1 MAPDLTSKRV
11 GQRLP
16 ECSAEVVLSTL
27 LFEEIEFLEGLQS
40 VDSKDKSVVGGHT
53 NTVHELL
60 ELDIVEDEGGDVV
73 GVQLGHGLVGVGLNL
88 GGDSVGVSEDS
99 GGDLVAESSGVV
111 VSLLLGV
118 GDSEREV
125 LGDLVEVSLD
135 GGEELSLWVLLN
147 LSGFGSS
154 GLVSSD
160 VLIGNGIS
168 SDIWESS
175 NVLNRVWVMVVSL
188 DGSGGGDKSA
198 ISQEFHYLYY

>member
-1 MAPDLTSKRV
+1 MAPDLTSIRV

-16 ECSAEVVLSTL
+16 ECSAEIVLSTL
-27 LFEEIEFLEGLQS
+27 LFEEVELLKGLQS
-40 VDSKDKSVVGGHT
+40 VDGKDKSIVGGHT
-53 NTVHELL
+53 ETRHVVLN
-60 ELDIVEDEGGDVV
+60 LDVVEDHSGDVV
-73 GVQLGHGLVGVGLNL
+73 GVLLSHGLVGVGLNL
-88 GGDSVGVSEDS
+88 GGDSVSVSEDG
-99 GGDLVAESSGVV
+99 GGDLGAEGSGVV

-125 LGDLVEVSLD
+125 LGDLVKVGLD
-135 GGEELSLWVLLN
+135 GGHELRLWVLLN

-154 GLVSSD
+154 RLVSSD

-188 DGSGGGDKSA
+188 DGSGSGDKSA
-198 ISQEFHYLYY
+198 ISQEFHYFI

>member
-1 MAPDLTSKRV
+1 MAPDLTSIRV

-16 ECSAEVVLSTL
+16 ECSAEIVLSTL
-27 LFEEIEFLEGLQS
+27 LFEEVELLKGLQS
-40 VDSKDKSVVGGHT
+40 VDGKDKSIVGGHT
-53 NTVHELL
+53 ETRHEVLN
-60 ELDIVEDEGGDVV
+60 LDVVEDHGGDVM
-73 GVQLGHGLVGVGLNL
+73 GVLLGHGLVGVGLNL
-88 GGDSVGVSEDS
+88 GGDSVSVSEDGS
-99 GGDLVAESSGVV
+99 GDLGAEGSGVV

-154 GLVSSD
+154 RLVSSD

-188 DGSGGGDKSA
+188 DGSGSGDKSA
-198 ISQEFHYLYY
+198 ISQEFHYLI

>member
-1 MAPDLTSKRV
+1 MSPDLTSIRV

-16 ECSAEVVLSTL
+16 ECSAEIVLSTL
-27 LFEEIEFLEGLQS
+27 LFEEVELLKGLQS
-40 VDSKDKSVVGGHT
+40 VDGKNKSIVGGHT
-53 NTVHELL
+53 ETRHVVLN
-60 ELDIVEDEGGDVV
+60 LDVVEDHGGDVM
-73 GVQLGHGLVGVGLNL
+73 GVLLGHGLVGVGLNL
-88 GGDSVGVSEDS
+88 GGDSVSVSEDG
-99 GGDLVAESSGVV
+99 GGDLGAEGSGVV

-125 LGDLVEVSLD
+125 LGDLVEVTLD

-154 GLVSSD
+154 RLVSSD

-188 DGSGGGDKSA
+188 DGSGSGDKSA
-198 ISQEFHYLYY
+198 ISQEFHYLI